1 MPAVASSG
9 KRPFWL
15 HQLAE
20 YVLAGGLLATG
31 LRGDDPLLPVVLGVA
46 LALNAACVDGP
57 FGAFRVLS
65 RRAHRVIDI
74 VILAGMVVAL
84 VLPGTGS
91 RWVIGGVALVEA
103 FVILNSNY
111 AKRVK
116 RSAPVQA
123 TAGGGRSEEV
133 GRMAGRMAGL
143 GVQAYRKRGPRT
155 DRHGGE
161 RP

>member
-1 MPAVASSG
+1 MPPVASSG

-20 YVLAGGLLATG
+20 YVLAGGLLTAG
-31 LRGDDPLLPVVLGVA
+31 LRGDDPLVPVALGVA

-65 RRAHRVIDI
+65 RLVHRIFDV
-74 VILAGMVVAL
+74 VILAAMLVAL

-91 RWVIGGVALVEA
+91 RWVIAGVALVEA

-116 RSAPVQA
+116 GQPVRA
-123 TAGGGRSEEV
+123 VDGGGRSEEV
-133 GRMAGRMAGL
+133 GRMAGRVAGL

-155 DRHGGE
+155 DRH
-161 RP
+161 

>member
-20 YVLAGGLLATG
+20 YVLAAGLLATG

-65 RRAHRVIDI
+65 RRVHRALDI

-91 RWVIGGVALVEA
+91 RWVIGGVALVQA

-111 AKRVK
+111 AKRAK
-116 RSAPVQA
+116 RAPVQP
-123 TAGGGRSEEV
+123 TDGGGRSEEV
-133 GRMAGRMAGL
+133 GRMAGRVAGL
-143 GVQAYRKRGPRT
+143 GVQAYRKRTPRT
-155 DRHGGE
+155 DR
-161 RP
+161 R

>member
-1 MPAVASSG
+1 MPPVASSG

-20 YVLAGGLLATG
+20 YVLAGGLLTAG
-31 LRGDDPLLPVVLGVA
+31 LRGDDPLLPVLLGLA

-57 FGAFRVLS
+57 FGAFRVLN
-65 RRAHRVIDI
+65 RRLHRVFDI
-74 VILAGMVVAL
+74 VILMGMVVAL

-91 RWVIGGVALVEA
+91 RLVIGGVALVEA

-116 RSAPVQA
+116 RDPVRPED
-123 TAGGGRSEEV
+123 GGGRSEEV
-133 GRMAGRMAGL
+133 GRMAGRVAGL
-143 GVQAYRKRGPRT
+143 GVQAYRRRGPRT
-155 DRHGGE
+155 DR
-161 RP
+161 R

>member
-1 MPAVASSG
+1 MPPVASSG

-20 YVLAGGLLATG
+20 YVLAGGLLTAG
-31 LRGDDPLLPVVLGVA
+31 LRGDDPLLPVVLGLA

-57 FGAFRVLS
+57 FGAFRALN
-65 RRAHRVIDI
+65 RRLHRVFDI
-74 VILAGMVVAL
+74 VILIGMVVAL

-91 RWVIGGVALVEA
+91 RLVIGGVALVEA

-116 RSAPVQA
+116 RDPVRPED
-123 TAGGGRSEEV
+123 GGGRSEEV
-133 GRMAGRMAGL
+133 GRMAGRVAGL

-155 DRHGGE
+155 DR
-161 RP
+161 R

>member
-65 RRAHRVIDI
+65 RRVHRVFDI
-74 VILAGMVVAL
+74 VILAGMIVAL

-111 AKRVK
+111 AKRAK
-116 RSAPVQA
+116 RSPVQS
-123 TAGGGRSEEV
+123 TDGGGRSEEV
-133 GRMAGRMAGL
+133 GRMAGRVAGL
-143 GVQAYRKRGPRT
+143 GVQAYRKRAPRT
-155 DRHGGE
+155 DRH
-161 RP
+161 